1 MSSLVSVF
9 TLFYFIMENMSTNVR
24 QFRFPCYIWHL
35 WRDVVY
41 NLFISLLPPILLDN
55 LFGLL
60 NIHDSYSTVFLD
72 PFVQYEKY
80 EQYYYYYWKRIKFSK
95 HTILVKPLKKKLWW
109 NISEKMTNQ
118 SFLHKVFCDISL
130 EVKFYHTFNY
140 YF

>member
-1 MSSLVSVF
+1 MCSLVSVF
-9 TLFYFIMENMSTNVR
+9 TLFYLMLENMSTNVR

-95 HTILVKPLKKKLWW
+95 HTILVKPLKKKVMMKYFRKNDESIFSTQSILWYQFRGK
-109 NISEKMTNQ
+109 I
-118 SFLHKVFCDISL
+118 LPYI
-130 EVKFYHTFNY
+130 
-140 YF
+140 